1 MSIKTKKLDKYIFSN
16 AKIYSP
22 INKKTITGNIL
33 VLNGVIKDINYSGS
47 FESYQ
52 VVDCSEKIIS
62 PGFLDL
68 RSHFGEPGFEDTE
81 SLHTGSMAALSGGYT
96 KVCMLP
102 NTNPA
107 LDSLESIESLNL
119 KIQNLD
125 IDIYPIGAI
134 TKNIDGQELSEIGL
148 MVKQGIVAIS
158 DGHKNLKNA
167 QVLKNALEYAKMFD
181 IPVINHAENI
191 DIVNNGIANESQF
204 STEKGLPGNPWISET
219 IAIFR
224 DLEIASYVNGR
235 IHIPHVSSRKSID
248 IIKKYKD
255 MGVSVTA
262 EVTPHHLGLSEIEL
276 QDFNALYKISPP
288 LRSEKDNIGLIEG
301 LKSGVIDC
309 ISSDHYPQKIE
320 DKESDLLNSKF
331 GVTGLESSFS
341 YSYRVLSRHG
351 FSIESVIDLFTVKP
365 SKVMGIDLDAIEKN
379 KPANFIVID
388 PSAEWTFKKD
398 NISSM
403 SKNSALIGQQM
414 KGKINLVAC
423 KNKIHNI

>member
-47 FESYQ
+47 FEGYQ
-52 VVDCSEKIIS
+52 VVDCAEKIVS

-68 RSHFGEPGFEDTE
+68 RSHFGEPGFEDAE
-81 SLHTGSMAALSGGYT
+81 SLHRGSMAALSGGYT

-102 NTNPA
+102 NTNPV

-148 MVKQGIVAIS
+148 MVKEGIVAIS

-181 IPVINHAENI
+181 IPIINHAENI

-224 DLEIASYVNGR
+224 DLEIASYVNG
-235 IHIPHVSSRKSID
+235 
-248 IIKKYKD
+248 
-255 MGVSVTA
+255 
-262 EVTPHHLGLSEIEL
+262 
-276 QDFNALYKISPP
+276 
-288 LRSEKDNIGLIEG
+288 
-301 LKSGVIDC
+301 
-309 ISSDHYPQKIE
+309 
-320 DKESDLLNSKF
+320 
-331 GVTGLESSFS
+331 
-341 YSYRVLSRHG
+341 
-351 FSIESVIDLFTVKP
+351 
-365 SKVMGIDLDAIEKN
+365 
-379 KPANFIVID
+379 
-388 PSAEWTFKKD
+388 
-398 NISSM
+398 
-403 SKNSALIGQQM
+403 
-414 KGKINLVAC
+414 
-423 KNKIHNI
+423 KIHLVI